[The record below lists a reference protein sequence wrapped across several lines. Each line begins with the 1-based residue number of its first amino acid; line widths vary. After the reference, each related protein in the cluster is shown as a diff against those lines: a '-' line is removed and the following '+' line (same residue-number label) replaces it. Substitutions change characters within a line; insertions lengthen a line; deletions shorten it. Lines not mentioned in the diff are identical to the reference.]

1 MSQLAVELSDLRG
14 WSRQVGRAGTD
25 CAGLSSYLSAHVPD
39 GDFGAILEL
48 VTHEYEGLIPA
59 FTSVLGEEGGRLL
72 ARKWSDPVMWAVAL
86 PVIVIDIAVLALMW
100 KRA

>member
-59 FTSVLGEEGGRLL
+59 FTSVLGEEGVRLL
-72 ARKWSDPVMWAVAL
+72 ARKWSD
-86 PVIVIDIAVLALMW
+86 
-100 KRA
+100 R

>member
-1 MSQLAVELSDLRG
+1 
-14 WSRQVGRAGTD
+14 
-25 CAGLSSYLSAHVPD
+25 
-39 GDFGAILEL
+39 